1 MEKKEEKV
9 IIFPKK
15 YSRSS
20 QLNSRRGDKD
30 RKPKKKFNKE
40 IKIIGAIVGVISV
53 ILTLVEIHQKK
64 NDQLQ
69 FRPSL
74 NVNVEYFDEEDN
86 YKEYMDKRGKYIK
99 KISIYCDEK
108 NVEPIDI
115 CVEPFF
121 NIIYFDQKNDSLIKQ
136 ILPVYDVE
144 NISKEYAPFDINSYN
159 LKTGLIS
166 EIGLNS
172 NSYEMA
178 KKMSGLFVE
187 TEKINYDD
195 YLYNIFGDLIIS
207 SIDLEFYITLDY
219 KDVYNNEY
227 TEIFLCETGFRDYS
241 AYITDVVYN
250 EYTDEKVRNYN
261 LECFV
266 KYASLKRYMD
276 NFEFDARVSKIQD
289 GDVIYK
295 MFHEYYSNIINS
307 PGCVVYTPCFYMELE
322 ELIEQGYNSEKLLF
336 RLNEKEKVWQTK

>member
-15 YSRSS
+15 YLGPSR
-20 QLNSRRGDKD
+20 LNSGGDDKD
-30 RKPKKKFNKE
+30 RKPKKKFKKK
-40 IKIIGAIVGVISV
+40 IKIIGAIVGLIPI
-53 ILTLVEIHQKK
+53 ILTLVEIYQKK
-64 NDQLQ
+64 NDQVQ

-74 NVNVEYFDEEDN
+74 NINVEYFEEDN

-99 KISIYCDEK
+99 KLAIYCDEK

-115 CVEPFF
+115 CVESFF
-121 NIIYFDQKNDSLIKQ
+121 NIVYFDQKNDSLIKQ

-144 NISKEYAPFDINSYN
+144 NMSKEYAPFDINTYN

-178 KKMSGLFVE
+178 NKISEIFVE
-187 TEKINYDD
+187 TERINYDD
-195 YLYNIFGDLIIS
+195 YLYNIFGDLIIN
-207 SIDLEFYITLDY
+207 SIDLEFFITIKY

-227 TEIFLCETGFRDYS
+227 TEIFLCETGFRNYS
-241 AYITDVVYN
+241 AYIIDALYN
-250 EYTDEKVRNYN
+250 DYTDENVRNYN

-289 GDVIYK
+289 RDMIYK
-295 MFHEYYSNIINS
+295 IFHEYYSNIINS
-307 PGCVVYTPCFYMELE
+307 PGCVVYAPCFYMELE
-322 ELIEQGYNSEKLLF
+322 DLIEQGYNSGELLF
-336 RLNEKEKVWQTK
+336 SLNEKEKMWQIK